1 MMNPILNELAATE
14 RLADL
19 RRAGMRSRFGHA
31 SDLAGIGDSSSE
43 HRRGRVRRPQE
54 AVGWLLVSV
63 GLRLVVPR
71 PPAGSPR

>member
-19 RRAGMRSRFGHA
+19 CRAGMRSRSAHA
-31 SDLAGIGDSSSE
+31 TDLAVIDDSSP
-43 HRRGRVRRPQE
+43 RRRRRAVRRPQE

-71 PPAGSPR
+71 PPAESPR